1 MIKLFSF
8 ISKPLRVT
16 RHMNPYL
23 ITSAIGAIALL
34 SSTAAY
40 AVTFTPPTDNT
51 APGASTGGASRGS
64 FFTPP
69 ADSAAPRR
77 AGGGASRGSFFT
89 PPADSPAPRRAGGG
103 ASRGSFFTP
112 PADSPAPRR
121 AAGGAARGESPEPQV
136 PVAPATPQRQ
146 LFPEDSAQSMAP
158 ARGNEYG
165 GSPDSPFFGMLGL
178 MPQSFYG
185 TTIATHPTI
194 LVYLPASEAQEAV
207 FSLKDEDRNLRYYVT
222 VPTSG
227 KAGVYAFQM
236 PTDVPALAVNA
247 NYQWFVALKREGSLT
262 PGSPFVDGWI
272 KRIEASP
279 QLSAAMAASLAEGDL
294 LAQAKVLGGAGVWY
308 DTVATLALLRSQQP
322 ESEAIAAHWNELLTS
337 VELQDISSAPLI
349 ADVAP

>member
-1 MIKLFSF
+1 
-8 ISKPLRVT
+8 
-16 RHMNPYL
+16 MNL
-23 ITSAIGAIALL
+23 SLLASVIGAIALL
-34 SSTAAY
+34 SSTAAS
-40 AVTFTPPTDNT
+40 AVTFTPPADNT

-69 ADSAAPRR
+69 DDSAAPRR

-89 PPADSPAPRRAGGG
+89 PPDDSPAPQRAGGG

-121 AAGGAARGESPEPQV
+121 AAGGAARGESPDEPQT
-136 PVAPATPQRQ
+136 PVAPTAPQRQ

-165 GSPDSPFFGMLGL
+165 VLPDSPFFGMLGL

-194 LVYLPASEAQEAV
+194 LVYLPASEAQEVV

-236 PTDVPALAVNA
+236 PTDVPALAVNV

-272 KRIEASP
+272 KRVEASP

-294 LAQAKVLGGAGVWY
+294 LAQAKALGGAGVWY

-337 VELQDISSAPLI
+337 VELQDISTAPLI

>member
-1 MIKLFSF
+1 
-8 ISKPLRVT
+8 
-16 RHMNPYL
+16 MNLYRL
-23 ITSAIGAIALL
+23 ASAIGAIALIT
-34 SSTAAY
+34 SPGAF
-40 AVTFTPPTDNT
+40 AVPFTPPPDHT

-69 ADSAAPRR
+69 TDSAAPRR

-89 PPADSPAPRRAGGG
+89 PPADSPAPQRAGGG

-121 AAGGAARGESPEPQV
+121 AAGGAARGESPESPAD
-136 PVAPATPQRQ
+136 PVAPAAPQRE
-146 LFPEDSAQSMAP
+146 LFPAEEDSVQTMAP

-165 GSPDSPFFGMLGL
+165 AAPGAPLGMLGL

-185 TTIATHPTI
+185 TTIDERPTI
-194 LVYLPASEAQEAV
+194 LVYLPVSEAQEIV
-207 FSLKDEDRNLRYYVT
+207 FSLKDEARNLRYYVT

-236 PTDVPALAVNA
+236 PDNAPALAVNA
-247 NYQWFVALKREGSLT
+247 NYQWFVALKRAGSLT

-279 QLSAAMAASLAEGDL
+279 QMAASLAEGDL
-294 LAQAKVLGGAGVWY
+294 LAQAKTLGGAGVWY
-308 DTVATLALLRSQQP
+308 DTVSTLALLRSQQP
-322 ESEAIAAHWNELLTS
+322 ESEAIAAHWSELLTS
-337 VELQDISSAPLI
+337 VGLQDISTAPLI
-349 ADVAP
+349 AEAAL

>member
-1 MIKLFSF
+1 MNLF
-8 ISKPLRVT
+8 L
-16 RHMNPYL
+16 L
-23 ITSAIGAIALL
+23 ASAIGAIALL

-40 AVTFTPPTDNT
+40 AVPFMPPADNT

-69 ADSAAPRR
+69 DDSAAPRR

-89 PPADSPAPRRAGGG
+89 PPDDSPAPRRAGGG

-121 AAGGAARGESPEPQV
+121 AAGGAARGESPEVPT
-136 PVAPATPQRQ
+136 PVAPATPQRE
-146 LFPEDSAQSMAP
+146 LFPDESVQSMAP

-165 GSPDSPFFGMLGL
+165 TGASPDSTFGMLGL

-185 TTIATHPTI
+185 TTIAAHPTI

-207 FSLKDEDRNLRYYVT
+207 FSLKDEERNLRYYVT

-236 PTDVPALAVNA
+236 PADVPPLAVNA

-279 QLSAAMAASLAEGDL
+279 QLSASMAAALAEEDL
-294 LAQAKVLGGAGVWY
+294 LAQAKALGGAGVWY
-308 DTVATLALLRSQQP
+308 DTVAILALLRSQQP

-337 VELQDISSAPLI
+337 VELQEISTVPLI
-349 ADVAP
+349 ADAAP